1 LAGTGA
7 RFTEANFF
15 PETGNRKPKTGTH
28 GLGGR
33 KPLVKGAKIFY
44 SGTANPVFLIQNH
57 KGVARMFMHRFW
69 AGLCLC
75 LCLLLAVGP
84 AAAQSPSAE
93 QVQMYKKAVA
103 ALDAAEK
110 KLAAN
115 DLAGAK
121 AQVKE
126 ANALFAQLQN
136 KHQWLQNNKMGEDSQ
151 NQGQKL
157 ERSGQAKLQQS
168 ETLTGQ
174 DDLATK
180 LAQEAKR
187 ELQLAQKYFT
197 QAEIYHLRNLQV
209 ALSFL
214 AQ

>member
-1 LAGTGA
+1 
-7 RFTEANFF
+7 
-15 PETGNRKPKTGTH
+15 
-28 GLGGR
+28 
-33 KPLVKGAKIFY
+33 
-44 SGTANPVFLIQNH
+44 
-57 KGVARMFMHRFW
+57 MFMHRFW

-136 KHQWLQNNKMGEDSQ
+136 KHPDILKARSLTAQQEAQWLQNNKMGEDSQ